1 MTVVDGCV
9 IYFIYLCNMVAQGQ
23 DYVQHNKNR
32 LEDKNRNKDGSK
44 NHSKLFA
51 TSSGERDLQN
61 GQM

>member
-1 MTVVDGCV
+1 MQKKMTVVDGYV
-9 IYFIYLCNMVAQGQ
+9 VYFIYLCNMVAQGQ

-51 TSSGERDLQN
+51 TISPYSRE
-61 GQM
+61 